1 MKKKIKR
8 TTFNFIKIIKQ
19 LNANLIEGKPQKN
32 KIKKKSENISL
43 KQEGKT
49 KQT

>member
-8 TTFNFIKIIKQ
+8 TTSNLIKIIKQ

-32 KIKKKSENISL
+32 KIKKNQKKSA
-43 KQEGKT
+43 
-49 KQT
+49 